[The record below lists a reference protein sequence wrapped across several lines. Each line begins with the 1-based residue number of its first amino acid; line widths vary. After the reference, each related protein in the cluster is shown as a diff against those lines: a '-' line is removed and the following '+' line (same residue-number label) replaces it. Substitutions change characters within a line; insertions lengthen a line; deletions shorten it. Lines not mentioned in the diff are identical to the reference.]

1 MLKPPIHLCI
11 SKELSATILYTWVS
25 VITAKAFG
33 LQERGVSEDG
43 REVGMEG
50 GERRMK
56 KRKKKMRKRKR
67 YDEEVRG
74 EID

>member
-1 MLKPPIHLCI
+1 MLKPPIHMCI

-50 GERRMK
+50 GERN
-56 KRKKKMRKRKR
+56 KREK
-67 YDEEVRG
+67 
-74 EID
+74 